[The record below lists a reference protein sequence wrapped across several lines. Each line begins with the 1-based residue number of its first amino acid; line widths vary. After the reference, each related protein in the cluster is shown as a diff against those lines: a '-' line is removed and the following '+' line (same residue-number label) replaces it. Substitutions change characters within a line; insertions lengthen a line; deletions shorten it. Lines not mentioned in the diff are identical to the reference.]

1 MIDTHLRPD
10 ETGEVDSPGDQ
21 SRDGRGQAQQKTKS
35 PSDSSAISGSTAR
48 DSYSAQDLARLN
60 SRDNFR
66 KGALKKAAAAYAAA
80 DISATELSAVE
91 THNDD
96 PSAITDTIG
105 EQGQLKGSAPK
116 STRSRASNIQYV
128 RTGPR
133 NINFSDR

>member
-10 ETGEVDSPGDQ
+10 ETGEVDSLGDEN
-21 SRDGRGQAQQKTKS
+21 RGGREQAQQKTKS
-35 PSDSSAISGSTAR
+35 PADSSAISGSTAR

-60 SRDNFR
+60 SRENFR
-66 KGALKKAAAAYAAA
+66 KGALKKAAAAA

-96 PSAITDTIG
+96 PSALTDTTG
-105 EQGQLKGSAPK
+105 EQGQLNRSAPK
-116 STRSRASNIQYV
+116 STRSRISNIQYV
-128 RTGPR
+128 RAGPR